1 MFFLVHSSLY
11 KQTLDPP
18 SAAPRLAFFLSVVAL
33 LWRTPCRLVVGYRP
47 FLIYSREEGA
57 SPVGTCS
64 GRCNQSRTVQK
75 RLRGFV
81 LGLGHRPCSFGRGD
95 DTEPKFVLTRE
106 SVCWK

>member
-18 SAAPRLAFFLSVVAL
+18 SAAPRSAFFLSVVAL
-33 LWRTPCRLVVGYRP
+33 LWRTLCRLVVGYRP
-47 FLIYSREEGA
+47 FLICSREEGV
-57 SPVGTCS
+57 SPVGACS
-64 GRCNQSRTVQK
+64 GRCNQSRTVEK
-75 RLRGFV
+75 RLRVFV